1 MTDQRT
7 PVVLIHGLWLHSSS
21 WQPWTELLLAEGF
34 APLAPGWPGEPD
46 NASDARSHPETMASA
61 GIDEVTEHYA
71 TLIAALPAA
80 PVLIGHSFG
89 GLIAQKLL
97 GLGLARA
104 AVAIAPAPI
113 KGVAPL
119 PLSQLRSAAP
129 VLRNPANRTRAVS
142 LTAGR
147 FRYAFGNAV
156 PRQESDALFEAY
168 AIPAPGRPLFQAAF
182 ANFSRSSPAAVDTRN
197 TRRGPLLLMSG
208 RRDHTVPDVVTRAAY
223 KLYGGSTAITDLE
236 QFPDRGHS
244 LVVDQGWRAVA
255 GCALG
260 WLARQGIT
268 GRSTTAGL

>member
-21 WQPWTELLLAEGF
+21 WYPWMELLQAEGF

-46 NASDARSHPETMASA
+46 NVPDARSHPETMAGA
-61 GIDEVTEHYA
+61 GINEVTEHYA
-71 TLIAALPAA
+71 TLIEALPAE

-97 GLGLARA
+97 GLGLGRA
-104 AVAIAPAPI
+104 AVAIDPAPV
-113 KGVAPL
+113 KGVKPL
-119 PLSQLRSAAP
+119 PFTQLRSASP
-129 VLRNPANRTRAVS
+129 VLRNPANRSRTVS

-147 FRYAFGNAV
+147 FRYAFGNAI
-156 PRQESDALFEAY
+156 PQQESDALFEAHS
-168 AIPAPGRPLFQAAF
+168 IPAPGRPLFEAAF
-182 ANFSRSSPAAVDTRN
+182 ANFSRSSPAAVDTGN

-208 RRDHTVPDVVTRAAY
+208 QLDHTVPDVVTRAAY
-223 KLYGGSTAITDLE
+223 KLYGDSTATTDLK

-255 GCALG
+255 DCALG

-268 GRSTTAGL
+268 GRSATADL